1 MADILVVYMRIESKP
16 NFNRFLGCL
25 SKGQSSDD
33 RNGALMNYLKALESW
48 RSVEYSRNR
57 IPRLSSELSNAS
69 SSLRLVLLTCT

>member
-33 RNGALMNYLKALESW
+33 RNGACTQDIGELPESSGIMAQCGIFEDSDSTAFQ
-48 RSVEYSRNR
+48 R
-57 IPRLSSELSNAS
+57 
-69 SSLRLVLLTCT
+69 TQ

>member
-33 RNGALMNYLKALESW
+33 RNGACTQDIDELPESPGIMAQCGIFEE
-48 RSVEYSRNR
+48 SDSTAFQR
-57 IPRLSSELSNAS
+57 IQ
-69 SSLRLVLLTCT
+69 

>member
-33 RNGALMNYLKALESW
+33 RNGACTRDIDELPESSGIMAQCGIFEESDSTAFQ
-48 RSVEYSRNR
+48 R
-57 IPRLSSELSNAS
+57 
-69 SSLRLVLLTCT
+69 TQ

>member
-33 RNGALMNYLKALESW
+33 RNGACTQDIGELPESSGIMAQCGIFEESDSTAFQ
-48 RSVEYSRNR
+48 R
-57 IPRLSSELSNAS
+57 
-69 SSLRLVLLTCT
+69 TQ